1 MKKIILSLA
10 LVVIA
15 LASNAQSDA
24 YNAGMKGMISRI
36 ESAQSNPE
44 AYQDASNGFLRIAAA
59 EKNEWL
65 PNYYAAYCLAMQ
77 AMFSKDK
84 EKIDP
89 MLDQADKL
97 LAEISITV
105 KSDEVMCLQA
115 FSKATRISVDP
126 MTRGMRYSS
135 ESAKFLEQAKSI
147 NAENPRIYFLQGES
161 MFNTPEQFGGGKTKA
176 LQLFQTAAKKFAAF
190 KPSSDLM
197 PTWGQRTNEM
207 MIAECKK

>member
-24 YNAGMKGMISRI
+24 YMTGMKGMMSRI
-36 ESAQSNPE
+36 ELAKTKPE

-77 AMFSKDK
+77 AMLSKDK

-89 MLDQADKL
+89 MLDQADQL

-126 MTRGMRYSS
+126 MTRGM
-135 ESAKFLEQAKSI
+135 KFGMEINKLLDQAKSI
-147 NAENPRIYFLQGES
+147 NAENPRIYFLKGES
-161 MFNTPEQFGGGKTKA
+161 MFNTPEQFGGGKMNA
-176 LQLFQTAAKKFAAF
+176 LQLFQTASKKFDAF
-190 KPSSDLM
+190 KPATSLM
-197 PTWGQRTNEM
+197 PTWGKEANDM